1 MDNGAVHVVSTII
14 HNVMSSEADDEIAEL
29 YLNTKYR
36 VGIRNLL
43 EELFHPQTETPLQT
57 YNYTSEGKVNITIAQ
72 ICSNVMGTSFYF
84 LLNWEN
90 QKQCKVYWSPGSQN
104 IG

>member
-43 EELFHPQTETPLQT
+43 EELFHPQTETPQQT
-57 YNYTSEGKVNITIAQ
+57 ENYTVEGIVNRNIAQ
-72 ICSNVMGTSFYF
+72 ICSKVTNMKFYC
-84 LLNWEN
+84 LRNW
-90 QKQCKVYWSPGSQN
+90 
-104 IG
+104 